1 MNGKKIAIMQPY
13 FMPYI
18 GYFQLIN
25 AVDEFVFLD
34 DVNFINRGW
43 INRNRILL
51 NGRDFLFTIPCKKVS
66 QNKLINEVEVG
77 EVDLFY
83 EKFKQTLQ
91 MAYNKSPYFEQ
102 VNELL
107 DNIFS
112 CNSEFISD
120 FAINSIECTLEY
132 LKIKK
137 TLKISSKD
145 FKNNGF
151 KGFEKLT
158 DICKQADIFNYINPS
173 GGTELYNKVQFAEK
187 GISLFFLMPE
197 EVKYSQFKKEFIPW
211 LSIIDVLMFNSP
223 EKIKSDFLNN
233 YRIE

>member
-1 MNGKKIAIMQPY
+1 
-13 FMPYI
+13 MPYI